1 MKRTGHFLDDYE
13 PVEAR
18 LARFWQDHPDG
29 RVITELVHMSDG
41 VFIVKAHI
49 YRDGPVVDATGYAR
63 EEIQQ
68 SGVNRTSALENCETS
83 AIGRALANLGYAA
96 KGPRPSREEMT
107 KVAQADQSSLDSEE
121 GRTKH
126 MWQLMSDLATLCQG
140 NKDYARQLWEDSAS
154 SFGYAVGD
162 VPDDPE
168 TTATIYANAVQA
180 LQEAKKIK
188 REAFEKGEVP
198 ADQAVFEMEGDNK

>member
-1 MKRTGHFLDDYE
+1 MKKHFLDDYE

-18 LARFWQDHPDG
+18 LARFWEDHPDG
-29 RVITELVHMSDG
+29 RVLTELVHMSDG

-96 KGPRPSREEMT
+96 KGTRPSREEMT
-107 KVAQADQSSLDSEE
+107 KVAQSDQSSPDSED

-126 MWQLMSDLATLCQG
+126 MWQLMSDLAALTGG
-140 NKDYARQLWEDSAS
+140 NKDYARQLWEDAAAT
-154 SFGYAVGD
+154 FGYAVGD
-162 VPDDPE
+162 VPDRAE
-168 TTATIYANAVQA
+168 TTAAIYADAVQT
-180 LQEAKKIK
+180 LQDAKKI
-188 REAFEKGEVP
+188 RRDAFEKGEVP
-198 ADQAVFEMEGDNK
+198 EDQQSFEVADVDA